1 MQLPPHLSTR
11 PDLDLGAEKAA
22 AFERLFA
29 EITERSKQGEI
40 VDIDYDLPAPKWQ
53 FLNWLCDTKN
63 VLVHGSG
70 DHNIAEFEPRQSND
84 IFEFGNRRAVY
95 AASDGIWAMY
105 FAIVDR
111 DGPVRSLMNACVRV
125 INEDG
130 SRSEP
135 YYFFSI
141 NGDALPH
148 DPWRQGTIYILS
160 RATFEQQAH
169 GELRGIPYEI
179 QQWAS
184 PEAVKPLAKIA
195 VGPEDFPFLSQI
207 LPHDPEV
214 IRERATRDPEGFPWF
229 DE

>member
-1 MQLPPHLSTR
+1 M
-11 PDLDLGAEKAA
+11 DLNDEKVAT
-22 AFERLFA
+22 FERLFA
-29 EITERSKQGEI
+29 EIMERSKQGE
-40 VDIDYDLPAPKWQ
+40 VADIDYDLPAPKWQ
-53 FLNWLCDTKN
+53 FLNWLCDTKD

-70 DHNIAEFEPRQSND
+70 DPDIAEFEPRQSND

-111 DGPVRSLMNACVRV
+111 GGAVRSLMNACIRV

-148 DPWRQGTIYILS
+148 DPWRQGTIYLLP
-160 RATFEQQAH
+160 RDTFEQQAH
-169 GELRGIPYEI
+169 GELRGTPYEI

-184 PEAVKPLAKIA
+184 PVAVKPFGKIA

-207 LPHDPEV
+207 LPHEPEV
-214 IRERATRDPEGFPWF
+214 IRERATRDPEGFPWM

>member
-1 MQLPPHLSTR
+1 M
-11 PDLDLGAEKAA
+11 DLNGEKVA

-29 EITERSKQGEI
+29 DITERSKQGEI

-53 FLNWLCDTKN
+53 FLNWLCDTKD

-70 DHNIAEFEPRQSND
+70 NSDIEEFEPRQSD
-84 IFEFGNRRAVY
+84 DVFEFGNRRAVY

-111 DGPVRSLMNACVRV
+111 DGPVRSLMNACVRL
-125 INEDG
+125 IDEDG
-130 SRSEP
+130 SRSDP

-141 NGDALPH
+141 NGDALPL
-148 DPWRQGTIYILS
+148 DPWRQGTIYLLP
-160 RATFEQQAH
+160 RDTFEQ
-169 GELRGIPYEI
+169 EPPSEMRGIPYET

-184 PEAVKPLAKIA
+184 LVAVKPIGKIA
-195 VGPEDFPFLSQI
+195 AGPEDFPFLSQMY
-207 LPHDPEV
+207 PHDPEV

-229 DE
+229 DD

>member
-1 MQLPPHLSTR
+1 MYLPSHLSPR
-11 PDLDLGAEKAA
+11 PDIDLSDEKVA

-40 VDIDYDLPAPKWQ
+40 VDIEYDLPAPKWQ
-53 FLNWLCDTKN
+53 FLNWLCDTKD

-70 DHNIAEFEPRQSND
+70 SPDIAEFEPRQSD
-84 IFEFGNRRAVY
+84 DVFEFGNRRAVY

-111 DGPVRSLMNACVRV
+111 DGPVRSLMNACIRV

-130 SRSEP
+130 SRSDP

-141 NGDALPH
+141 NGDALPLE
-148 DPWRQGTIYILS
+148 PWRQGTIYILP
-160 RATFEQQAH
+160 RDTFEQQPPS
-169 GELRGIPYEI
+169 ELRGTPYET

-184 PEAVKPLAKIA
+184 PVAMKPIGKIA
-195 VGPEDFPFLSQI
+195 VGPEDFPFLSQMY
-207 LPHDPEV
+207 PHDPE
-214 IRERATRDPEGFPWF
+214 IMRERATRDPEGFPWF